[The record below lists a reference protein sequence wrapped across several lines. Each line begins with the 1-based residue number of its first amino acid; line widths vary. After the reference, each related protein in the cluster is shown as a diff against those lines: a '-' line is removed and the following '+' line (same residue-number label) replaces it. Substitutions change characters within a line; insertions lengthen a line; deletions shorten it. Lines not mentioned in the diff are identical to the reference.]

1 MNTYYLTMANTL
13 NTNQIKGILNA
24 FKDFEITPFQFFH
37 GLLGTKIFEDHP
49 TTLSLSDDGD
59 AILNLFKSSNGTSAL
74 TTRWVYRVAKET
86 YRTQMHELT
95 KKENGFHFLASKT
108 TEDQLTWSTIE
119 ALSTQMQN
127 CAPDL
132 WQLVAEL
139 LMADPTANLM
149 REQRALKKA
158 RAGKL
163 VNEPNDGDIT
173 MSDAAAEDD
182 DREFLDSNDI
192 PLVEEGDDAPDDLQ
206 EHVAKQFGALIMI
219 VSLLSS

>member
-1 MNTYYLTMANTL
+1 MVNTL

-24 FKDFEITPFQFFH
+24 FEDFEITPLQFFQ
-37 GLLGTKIFEDHP
+37 GLLGTKIFEDHL
-49 TTLSLSDDGD
+49 TTLSLFDDGD
-59 AILNLFKSSNGTSAL
+59 VILSLFKSLNGTSAL

-108 TEDQLTWSTIE
+108 TEDQLTRSTIE

-149 REQRALKKA
+149 REQHALKKA

-173 MSDAAAEDD
+173 MSDATAEDA

-192 PLVEEGDDAPDDLQ
+192 PLVEEGDNAPDDLQ
-206 EHVAKQFGALIMI
+206 EHVAKQFGSLIMI